1 MTTLPR
7 RCCTSAA
14 GARAYARTSIGSST
28 HSSTISP
35 RPTRMRSRRS
45 TRRLPLSPVRRH
57 RVGVSVLAEGV
68 GPRQAARRRPDPPA
82 RDLRQGHQRGDQ
94 EPPLR
99 HDHHDAC
106 VPGQLPLP
114 WISEGGYA
122 PSPRCCSA
130 GERRRQFP
138 RIRHRAGRRLRAA
151 AVRAEGQQ
159 ADRARPHDLEIR
171 NSWRRKRTSRSAS
184 RRRRITSHSTSSA
197 PRRSAAMP
205 RPRKATCR
213 PRPPNGTR

>member
-1 MTTLPR
+1 MQGRL
-7 RCCTSAA
+7 S
-14 GARAYARTSIGSST
+14 GARRIL
-28 HSSTISP
+28 P
-35 RPTRMRSRRS
+35 RSRRDLQGCGRGVPQGGCRCLRFDDTVWAYLCS
-45 TRRLPLSPVRRH
+45 QKELDLAKQHGDDPTRLPEIYARVINEAIKNRPSDMTITTHVCRGNFRSP
-57 RVGVSVLAEGV
+57 GF
-68 GPRQAARRRPDPPA
+68 
-82 RDLRQGHQRGDQ
+82 
-94 EPPLR
+94 
-99 HDHHDAC
+99 
-106 VPGQLPLP
+106 
-114 WISEGGYA
+114 SEGGYA